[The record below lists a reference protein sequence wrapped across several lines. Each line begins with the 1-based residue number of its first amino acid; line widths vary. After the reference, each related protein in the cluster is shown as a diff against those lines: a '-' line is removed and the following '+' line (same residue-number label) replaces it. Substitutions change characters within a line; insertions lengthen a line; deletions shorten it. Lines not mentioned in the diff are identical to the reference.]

1 MEKNKFLRILQIIFS
16 SLWIMIKKL
25 IFNKLPLL
33 FFIIAFCFMYF
44 FANIKSADS
53 TILQL
58 MERVPYGIDQMVIF
72 YERQQID
79 QNNLKYQMIL
89 KEKIIKVERN
99 CQSLFKCFP
108 SGILTPLSWI
118 IGGVA
123 VRHEYILLQT
133 INHLVTL
140 ELKQNKGDYYVDMQ
154 IYDYDKKFAQY
165 LNKERE
171 WNRQLDILTSEE
183 IGDLDFSQ
191 IHKFIGIVLVCWKS
205 INMFKK
211 GKYEVL
217 FKNCKNLSR
226 AICYF
231 CSKDPNI
238 DSIMQSILGLYTD
251 WLCDNIKRTEIQ
263 WILDYFYNQTI
274 SSVTKI
280 RTIMQEIHKLR
291 SIKEEED
298 EVLNW
303 NLI

>member
-79 QNNLKYQMIL
+79 QKNLKYQMIL

-123 VRHEYILLQT
+123 VRHEYILLET

-171 WNRQLDILTSEE
+171 WNRQLDVLTSEE
-183 IGDLDFSQ
+183 IGDLDLLQ

-231 CSKDPNI
+231 CTKDPNI

-291 SIKEEED
+291 SRKEEED

-303 NLI
+303 NII